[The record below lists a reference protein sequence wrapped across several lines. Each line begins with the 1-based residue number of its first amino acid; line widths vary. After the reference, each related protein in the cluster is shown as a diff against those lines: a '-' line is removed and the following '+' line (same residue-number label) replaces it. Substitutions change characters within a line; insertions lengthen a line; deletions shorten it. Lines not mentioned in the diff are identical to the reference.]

1 MTAVRDWWAGA
12 RPRTLPASLA
22 PVAVGAGSATF
33 TAEASYHLVDLLIVA
48 LCAVVALALQVGVNY
63 ANDYSDGI
71 RGTDVQRVGPVRLV
85 GQELATPGAVKRA
98 ALMSFA
104 VAGVAGLALVYITG
118 LYWLIVVGAA
128 AIAAAWFYTGG
139 PRPYGYAGL
148 GEVFVFVFFGLVA
161 VMGTAVLLDGSVT
174 LLSFVVAIPVGLLA
188 CALLVANNLR
198 DIPTDIDAGKHTLAA
213 RLGDE
218 RTRRMFLAMVWV
230 PFLIVLAMS
239 VAGLFSS
246 AWPVL
251 GILALVSIPLAAAP
265 ARAVRNGAR
274 GPQLIAVLGETA
286 RLELVFSLLLA
297 AGMALSAPS

>member
-1 MTAVRDWWAGA
+1 M
-12 RPRTLPASLA
+12 
-22 PVAVGAGSATF
+22 
-33 TAEASYHLVDLLIVA
+33 
-48 LCAVVALALQVGVNY
+48 ALALQVGVNY

-148 GEVFVFVFFGLVA
+148 GEVFVFVSSA
-161 VMGTAVLLDGSVT
+161 WWPSGTAVLLDGSVT

-198 DIPTDIDAGKHTLAA
+198 DIPTDIEAGKHTLAA

-239 VAGLFSS
+239 IAGSS
-246 AWPVL
+246 ARPGRCSASLPWCRFRSRPHPR
-251 GILALVSIPLAAAP
+251 GRSATAP
-265 ARAVRNGAR
+265 APAVDR
-274 GPQLIAVLGETA
+274 GPGETA